1 MFSLKTAALGAAF
14 IGTATTMAFTATS
27 AQALTLGVGDT
38 LNITGQAD
46 FLLDP
51 FIASD
56 NIDFTTGQ
64 VESDSTGGF
73 FTQYVAGSAG
83 LSAVSDI
90 SITQVGGP
98 FSTEYAGTATNPL
111 LAFSDGVQFVAN
123 NPFDV
128 TRVASGTFGVTLT
141 FDPFSGTF
149 INASGAVV
157 AEGLF
162 SAQQFLGTD
171 GSYSMTLKTVPQ
183 PTFSQQTVPEPLT
196 MLGAGTAI
204 AFGGAFKR
212 KLGKQDKKES
222 TKA

>member
-1 MFSLKTAALGAAF
+1 MFNLKSAALGAAF
-14 IGTATTMAFTATS
+14 IGTAATMTLTAAS

-56 NIDFTTGQ
+56 DIDFTTGQ

-73 FTQYVAGSAG
+73 FTAYVAGSAT
-83 LSAVSDI
+83 LDAVSDI
-90 SITQVGGP
+90 EITQVGGS
-98 FSTEYAGTATNPL
+98 FSTDYTGVATNPL
-111 LAFSDGVQFVAN
+111 LSFSDGVTFVAN

-128 TRVASGTFGVTLT
+128 TRVANGNFGVSLT

-149 INASGAVV
+149 VNASGATI

-162 SAQQFLGTD
+162 SVQQFLGTD
-171 GSYSMTLKTVPQ
+171 GSYSMTLK
-183 PTFSQQTVPEPLT
+183 TVPEPLT

-212 KLGKQDKKES
+212 KLGKKDKKGS